1 MAMVDST
8 ELPEVSW
15 TGMVEWLTGSL
26 VDQPVALIVEIGPNS
41 YVSEDDDQE
50 VVCAQIQ
57 VLADGV
63 LMLRRSRV
71 ELGHLLLADYSTEN
85 LPLDIWQFDDHFEDC
100 TDGYLFSRDVNLI
113 ANTCVAWFRDNWGT
127 RSTSELGCSYRFPD
141 ELLPPTDGTDVF

>member
-1 MAMVDST
+1 MMMVDST
-8 ELPEVSW
+8 EVPEVSW
-15 TGMVEWLTGSL
+15 AGMVEWLTGSL
-26 VDQPVALIVEIGPNS
+26 VEQPVALIVEIGPNN
-41 YVSEDDDQE
+41 YVSEDDDEE

-71 ELGHLLLADYSTEN
+71 ELGHLLLADYSAEHLT
-85 LPLDIWQFDDHFEDC
+85 LDRWHFDGHFEDC

-141 ELLPPTDGTDVF
+141 ELIPTENADDMF